1 MTKQTKQTMDAEVER
16 ILKGD
21 HGDPFAVLGMHT
33 EARDGAEKIV
43 VRTFQPQARRVAVV
57 DTATNEVV
65 ADLPRIRDQ
74 GFFAGPVEGR
84 AKPFRYRLRIL
95 PYGSDSPYDLEDTYR
110 FGPVLGELDL
120 HLLTEG
126 THLRIFE
133 KLGAHPTTVDNVAG
147 CAFAVWAPNA
157 KRVSVIG
164 DFNGWDGRRHPMR
177 FRHECG
183 VWELFVPGVGAG
195 TIYKYEL
202 KDRFGNL
209 LAEKTD
215 PFAFYAEVPPK
226 SASIVTDPTPYAWS
240 DGEWMRSRGHRN
252 DRDAPVTIYEVH
264 LGSWRRRPEEGNR
277 YLTYREFADE
287 LVPYVKD
294 LGFTHIEL
302 MPVHEHP
309 FDGSWGYQPVG
320 LFAPTSR
327 YGTPDDFR
335 YFIDQCHKAGLG
347 VLIDWVAGHFPSD
360 AHGLVYFDGTHLY
373 EHSDPRL
380 GKHMD
385 WDTLI
390 YNYGR
395 REVMNFLLS
404 NALYWMDEF
413 HIDGLRVD
421 AVASMLYLDYSRKE
435 GEWIPNIYGGRENL
449 EAIDFLKR
457 MNELVYGHHE
467 GVMTV
472 AEESTAWPM
481 VSRPTY
487 LGGLG
492 FGYKW
497 NMGWMNDTL
506 RYMCNDPI
514 HRRYHHNL
522 LTFGLLYAFTENFIL
537 PLSHDEVVHGKGSL
551 LNKMPGDGWQQFAN
565 LRCYFAFMWT
575 MSGKKLLFMGGEFG
589 QGNEWNH
596 KESLDWHLLE
606 FPLQQGILA
615 LVRDL
620 NGLYRGQPALYE
632 TDCVPEGFEWIDCHD
647 SDNSIIS
654 YIRLARDRDD
664 FLVVVCNFTPVVRHG
679 YRIGVPKDGPYAEL
693 LNTDAG
699 CYAGSGTGN
708 AGRVD
713 AEPISTHG
721 RPYSLNLV
729 LPPLAALVLKPIPP
743 EPIAEEPIAEE
754 PIAAEAQGEAKA
766 EATVETRPGAAP
778 PAPAATVTP
787 APAAVKAA
795 PPAPAPAAEAEPPAA
810 PAAPT
815 SKDEPATV
823 KPADGAKQGPGR

>member
-1 MTKQTKQTMDAEVER
+1 MTKQNVDAEIER
-16 ILKGD
+16 ILKGE
-21 HGDPFAVLGMHT
+21 HGDPFSVLGMHT
-33 EARDGAEKIV
+33 EMREGAEKIV

-57 DTATNEVV
+57 DTARNEVV

-74 GFFAGPVEGR
+74 GFFAGPIEGR
-84 AKPFRYRLRIL
+84 SKRFRYRLRIL
-95 PYGSDSPYDLEDTYR
+95 PHGSDNAYDLEDTYR

-133 KLGAHPTTVDNVAG
+133 KLGAHKTTIDSVDG
-147 CAFAVWAPNA
+147 TAFAVWAPNA

-183 VWELFVPGVGAG
+183 VWELFVPGVGPG

-226 SASIVTDPTPYAWS
+226 SASIVSDMSGYVWS
-240 DGEWMRSRGHRN
+240 DGEWMASRGHRN

-264 LGSWRRRPEEGNR
+264 LGSWRRKPEDANR
-277 YLTYREFADE
+277 FLTYREFANE
-287 LVPYVKD
+287 LIPYVKD

-327 YGTPDDFR
+327 YGSPEDFK
-335 YFIDQCHKAGLG
+335 YFIDECHKAGLG
-347 VLIDWVAGHFPSD
+347 VLIDWVAGHFPGD

-395 REVMNFLLS
+395 REVSNFLLS
-404 NALYWMDEF
+404 NALYWMEEF
-413 HIDGLRVD
+413 HVDGLRVD

-435 GEWIPNIYGGRENL
+435 GEWIPNMFGGRENL

-506 RYMCNDPI
+506 RYMCKDPV

-551 LNKMPGDGWQQFAN
+551 LSKMPGDGWQKFAN

-589 QGNEWNH
+589 QGDEWNH
-596 KESLDWHLLE
+596 NKSLDWHLLDY
-606 FPLQQGILA
+606 PLQQGMHT

-620 NGLYRGQPALYE
+620 NTLYRAQPALYE
-632 TDCVPEGFEWIDCHD
+632 TDCFPEGFEWVDCHD

-654 YIRLARDRDD
+654 FIRFARDRDD
-664 FLVVVCNFTPVVRHG
+664 FVVVVCNFTPIVREG
-679 YRIGVPKDGPYAEL
+679 YRIGVPRDGLYAEL

-699 CYAGSGTGN
+699 CYAGSGIGN
-708 AGRVD
+708 AGCVE
-713 AEPISTHG
+713 AEQLSAHG
-721 RPYSLNLV
+721 RPCSLNLK
-729 LPPLAALVLKPIPP
+729 LPPLATLVLKPIPP
-743 EPIAEEPIAEE
+743 EPEVIEEPQAEEEE
-754 PIAAEAQGEAKA
+754 
-766 EATVETRPGAAP
+766 TPGAAVAAEVESTVMTDASVP
-778 PAPAATVTP
+778 ASSAPAETAPGSTAGATTTPPTTTAKPASPAPAVVSSLTDA
-787 APAAVKAA
+787 
-795 PPAPAPAAEAEPPAA
+795 AAE
-810 PAAPT
+810 T
-815 SKDEPATV
+815 KT
-823 KPADGAKQGPGR
+823 ADGAKQGPTR

>member
-1 MTKQTKQTMDAEVER
+1 MTKQNLDAEIER

-33 EARDGAEKIV
+33 EERDGVDRLV

-57 DTATNEVV
+57 DTAKNEVV

-74 GFFAGPVEGR
+74 GFFAAAIEGR
-84 AKPFRYRLRIL
+84 TKPFRYRLRIL
-95 PYGSDSPYDLEDTYR
+95 PHGSDSAYDLEDTYR
-110 FGPVLGELDL
+110 FGAVLGELDL

-133 KLGAHPTTVDNVAG
+133 KLGAHPTVIDSVAG
-147 CAFAVWAPNA
+147 TAFAVWAPNA

-183 VWELFVPGVGAG
+183 VWELFVPGIGAG

-209 LAEKTD
+209 MAEKTD

-226 SASIVTDPTPYAWS
+226 TASIVADPADYAWTDS
-240 DGEWMRSRGHRN
+240 AWMASRGHRA

-264 LGSWRRRPEEGNR
+264 MGSWRRRPEEGDR

-287 LVPYVKD
+287 LIPYVKD

-327 YGTPDDFR
+327 YGSPQDFK
-335 YFIDQCHKAGLG
+335 YFIDECHKAGLG

-395 REVMNFLLS
+395 REVSNFLLS
-404 NALYWMDEF
+404 NALYWMEEY
-413 HIDGLRVD
+413 HVDGLRVD

-435 GEWIPNIYGGRENL
+435 GEWIPNMYGGRENL

-506 RYMCNDPI
+506 RYMSKDPI

-551 LNKMPGDGWQQFAN
+551 LGKMPGDGWQQFAN
-565 LRCYFAFMWT
+565 LRCYFTFMWT

-589 QGNEWNH
+589 QGDEWNH
-596 KESLDWHLLE
+596 KKSLDWHLLDY
-606 FPLQQGILA
+606 PLQRGA
-615 LVRDL
+615 HTLVRDL
-620 NGLYRGQPALYE
+620 NNLYRSQPALYE
-632 TDCVPEGFEWIDCHD
+632 TDCFPEGFEWIDCHD

-664 FLVVVCNFTPVVRHG
+664 FVVVVCNFTPIVRQS
-679 YRIGVPKDGPYAEL
+679 YRIGVPKGGMYAEL

-699 CYAGSGTGN
+699 CYAGSGVGN
-708 AGRVD
+708 AGCVQ
-713 AEPISTHG
+713 AEEIATHG
-721 RPYSLNLV
+721 RPFSLNLV
-729 LPPLAALVLKPIPP
+729 LPPLAAVVLKPMPP
-743 EPIAEEPIAEE
+743 EPEVVEEPEAEEAEVE
-754 PIAAEAQGEAKA
+754 GLEIEAEAAG
-766 EATVETRPGAAP
+766 ATASESMPP
-778 PAPAATVTP
+778 PAPAV
-787 APAAVKAA
+787 AAK
-795 PPAPAPAAEAEPPAA
+795 EPPAA
-810 PAAPT
+810 PAAT
-815 SKDEPATV
+815 AGAISPAQPKATT
-823 KPADGAKQGPGR
+823 ADGAKQGPTR